1 MSEPVSEQVSDRPPR
16 SLRRSFAAMVLVG
29 EVLVVGFA
37 SLVAKDLSDVSGR
50 TVAVAAGV
58 TALLALLAAGLLRSR
73 VGYCLG
79 WVVQAVLVVSGVWV
93 PMMFFIGIVF
103 AVVWGFVLVAGG
115 RADAVT
121 AQRLAAARGNA
132 DHVE

>member
-73 VGYCLG
+73 VGYWLG